1 MFRILLFFQY
11 YFGTIKWG
19 SSSAH
24 CSVYAK
30 RVHSP
35 TQHRALTKS
44 SSSMVLAPGPV
55 QTPHSGRHLTKP
67 IKWHAAV
74 LNGLTQIAFAQRSA
88 SQLITKS
95 LCVCVCGACVY
106 SRSLAVLCSIFI
118 FCALRLLSAAAAC
131 LLLSVLPL
139 LMELLL
145 SQCKN
150 TERSKIDS
158 FFFKLWR
165 HSAVANANY
174 YLVIGPIDL

>member
-88 SQLITKS
+88 SQLITQS
-95 LCVCVCGACVY
+95 LCVCAVRVFTADRWLCCVLY
-106 SRSLAVLCSIFI
+106 LFFVRFGY
-118 FCALRLLSAAAAC
+118 C
-131 LLLSVLPL
+131 LPPL
-139 LMELLL
+139 LACCCL
-145 SQCKN
+145 CY
-150 TERSKIDS
+150 
-158 FFFKLWR
+158 
-165 HSAVANANY
+165 HC
-174 YLVIGPIDL
+174 